1 MSKILLIDGTSLA
14 YRAFFA
20 FSKNPLRNSKGE
32 NTSAAFAFTNSL
44 LKLLKTVKPDYVA
57 LVFDAKGPT
66 FRHERFKEYKAQRP
80 PMPTELSMNLQWIK
94 EIGEGFGI
102 TIYEIPGFEA
112 DDILVTLAKKAA
124 DKGLEV
130 VIVTSDKDLLQI
142 VNDRIH
148 VLDTRPKEDILYTP
162 EKVKEKFGIPP
173 ERIPDLLA
181 LMGDQIDNIP
191 GVPGIGEKTA
201 INLIN
206 EFGSLENLYENID
219 KVKRKNVREN
229 LKRFKDQVFMARELA
244 KLDIDSPVELDLEK
258 LRLRPPDR
266 GKLFAIFRR
275 LEFTSLMKEM
285 AKRPE
290 GIEILEV
297 EEPEIKDGVALS
309 VRENA
314 LFVGNDPQKI
324 FKTAKEKLP
333 SVIKNSPK
341 WTFDSKNVYKHL
353 LELGRKPEIFD
364 FDMMLADY
372 LMEPERPKYDS
383 SYLAMHYLGLAFE
396 QDEPEAPAYEVS
408 LVLQTREFIEE
419 ELEKLELAKLYRE
432 IELPL
437 AYVLA
442 KMEHRGILLDRQRLK
457 KLDIE
462 IQKQL
467 IKLEQKIYELAGTKF
482 NINSPKQLSHVLF
495 ERLKLPPIKK
505 TKSGYSTDAEVLTKL
520 AAIHELPK
528 TILEF
533 RELYKVRSTYV
544 LSLLDLQDPK
554 TGRIHPTYNQTGT
567 ATGRISCTNPN
578 IQNIPIRGEIGRM
591 VRDAFVAPEG
601 YVLISADYSQI
612 ELRILAHITGDEN
625 LKKAFLEGEDIHRK
639 TASFITGKA
648 PEDVDENDR
657 RRAKVVNFG
666 IAYGMSPFG
675 LAKELGISNEEAA
688 GIILNYFL
696 SYPRVKEWID
706 RTLEEARKKG
716 YVTTI
721 MGRRRYVY
729 NINNPNRQ
737 VREFFERIA
746 INAPIQG
753 SAADLIK
760 KAMIDVNKAFEEEG
774 LDAHLIIQVHDE
786 LLVEVNEKDFERA
799 REVIK
804 EKMENA
810 IKLDVPIVVDIGSGH
825 SWLEAH
831 S

>member
-1 MSKILLIDGTSLA
+1 MKKLLLIDGTSLA

-20 FSKNPLRNSKGE
+20 FSRNPLRNSRGE

-44 LKLLKTVKPDYVA
+44 LKLLRTLKPDYVA

-80 PMPTELSMNLQWIK
+80 PMPSELSMNLNWIK
-94 EIGEGFGI
+94 EIGEGFGL
-102 TIYEIPGFEA
+102 TIYEIPGYEA
-112 DDILVTLAKKAA
+112 DDILVTLAKKAEE
-124 DKGLEV
+124 KGLEV
-130 VIVTSDKDLLQI
+130 IIVTSDKDILQI
-142 VNDRIH
+142 VDDRIK
-148 VLDTRPKEDILYTP
+148 VLDTRPREDILYTP
-162 EKVKEKFGIPP
+162 EKVKEKYGIPP

-206 EFGSLENLYENID
+206 EFGSLENLYANIE
-219 KVKRKNVREN
+219 KVKRKNIRDN
-229 LKRFKDQVFMARELA
+229 LIAYRDQVFMARELA
-244 KLDIDSPVELDLEK
+244 KLDLDSPVELDLEK
-258 LRLRPPDR
+258 LKLREPDR
-266 GKLFAIFRR
+266 KKLFSIFRR
-275 LEFTSLMKEM
+275 LEFTNLMKEM
-285 AKRPE
+285 AQRPE
-290 GIEILEV
+290 GIEIH
-297 EEPEIKDGVALS
+297 EEHPDFDDGFALS
-309 VRENA
+309 IRGDKVFA
-314 LFVGNDPQKI
+314 GNTPHKI
-324 FKTAKEKLP
+324 YK
-333 SVIKNSPK
+333 IKIQDSESLLKKRPR
-341 WTFDSKNVYKHL
+341 WAFDTKNIYKSL
-353 LELGRKPEIFD
+353 LKQGWKPEIFD
-364 FDMMLADY
+364 FDMMLGDY
-372 LMEPERPKYDS
+372 LIEPERPRYDS
-383 SYLAMHYLGLAFE
+383 SYLAMHYLGMAFE

-408 LVLQTREFIEE
+408 LVLQTRGQIESELE
-419 ELEKLELAKLYRE
+419 ELSLTRLYRE

-442 KMEHRGILLDRQRLK
+442 KMENRGILLDREKLK

-482 NINSPKQLSHVLF
+482 NINSPKQLSHILF
-495 ERLKLPPIKK
+495 EKLKLPPIKK

-544 LSLLDLQDPK
+544 LSLLELQDPE
-554 TGRIHPTYNQTGT
+554 TGRIYPTYNQTGT

-578 IQNIPIRGEIGRM
+578 IQNIPIRGELGKL

-601 YVLISADYSQI
+601 YLLLSADYSQI

-625 LKKAFLEGEDIHRK
+625 LKKAFLNGEDIHRQ
-639 TASFITGKA
+639 TAALITGK
-648 PEDVDENDR
+648 PIEDIDENDR

-696 SYPRVKEWID
+696 SYPGVKEWID
-706 RTLEEARKKG
+706 KTLKEAREKG

-737 VREFFERIA
+737 VREFYERIA

-760 KAMIDVNKAFEEEG
+760 KAMIDVNSAFEEEN

-786 LLVEVNEKDFERA
+786 LLIEVSEKDFERA
-799 REVIK
+799 KEIVK
-804 EKMENA
+804 EKMEGA
-810 IKLDVPIVVDIGSGH
+810 IKLDVPIVVDLGWGK

-831 S
+831 G

>member
-1 MSKILLIDGTSLA
+1 MPKILLIDGTSLA

-20 FSKNPLRNSKGE
+20 FSKNPLRNSRGE

-44 LKLLKTVKPDYVA
+44 IKLLKTIKPDYVA

-66 FRHERFKEYKAQRP
+66 FRHEKFKEYKAQRP
-80 PMPTELSMNLQWIK
+80 PMPSELSMNLQWIK
-94 EIGEGFGI
+94 EIGKGFGI
-102 TIYEIPGFEA
+102 AIYEIPGYEA
-112 DDILVTLAKKAA
+112 DDILVTLAKKAVE
-124 DKGLEV
+124 KGMDV

-142 VNDRIH
+142 VNDKIH
-148 VLDTRPKEDILYTP
+148 VLDTRPKQDVLYTP

-206 EFGSLENLYENID
+206 EFGSLENLYQNID

-229 LKRFKDQVFMARELA
+229 LLSFKDQVFMARELA
-244 KLDIDSPVELDLEK
+244 KLDVDSPVELDLEK
-258 LRLRPPDR
+258 LKLREPDR
-266 GKLFAIFRR
+266 GKLFSIFRR

-285 AKRPE
+285 ARRPE
-290 GIEILEV
+290 GIEIV
-297 EEPEIKDGVALS
+297 ESEPEIEDGFAVS
-309 VRENA
+309 VRNNHA
-314 LFVGNDPQKI
+314 FAGYHPQKI
-324 FKTAKEKLP
+324 FKFDAAKLP
-333 SVIKNSPK
+333 ELLKKKPRWS
-341 WTFDSKNVYKHL
+341 FDSKNVYKVL
-353 LELGRKPEIFD
+353 LKSGVRPEVFD
-364 FDMMLADY
+364 FDMKLADY

-408 LVLQTREFIEE
+408 LVLQTREHIEKELE
-419 ELEKLELAKLYRE
+419 ELSLSKLYRE

-442 KMEHRGILLDRQRLK
+442 KMENRGILLDRKRLK

-467 IKLEQKIYELAGTKF
+467 LKLEQKIYELAGTKF

-495 ERLKLPPIKK
+495 ERLKLPPLKK
-505 TKSGYSTDAEVLTKL
+505 TKSGYSTDAEVLSKL
-520 AAIHELPK
+520 ATIHELPK

-544 LSLLDLQDPK
+544 LSLLELQDPE
-554 TGRIHPTYNQTGT
+554 TGRIYPTYNQTGT

-578 IQNIPIRGEIGRM
+578 IQNIPIRGDIGRM

-612 ELRILAHITGDEN
+612 ELRILAHISGDEN
-625 LKKAFLEGEDIHRK
+625 LKKAFLGGEDIHRQ
-639 TASFITGKA
+639 TAALITGKL

-706 RTLEEARKKG
+706 RTLMEARKK
-716 YVTTI
+716 
-721 MGRRRYVY
+721 
-729 NINNPNRQ
+729 
-737 VREFFERIA
+737 
-746 INAPIQG
+746 
-753 SAADLIK
+753 
-760 KAMIDVNKAFEEEG
+760 
-774 LDAHLIIQVHDE
+774 
-786 LLVEVNEKDFERA
+786 
-799 REVIK
+799 
-804 EKMENA
+804 
-810 IKLDVPIVVDIGSGH
+810 
-825 SWLEAH
+825 
-831 S
+831 

>member
-1 MSKILLIDGTSLA
+1 MPKVLLIDGTSLA

-20 FSKNPLRNSKGE
+20 FSRNPLRNSKGE

-44 LKLLKTVKPDYVA
+44 IKLLRTIKPDYVA

-66 FRHERFKEYKAQRP
+66 FRHEKFKEYKAQRP
-80 PMPTELSMNLQWIK
+80 PMPSELSMNLQWIK

-102 TIYEIPGFEA
+102 AIYEIPGYEA
-112 DDILVTLAKKAA
+112 DDILVTLAKKAVE
-124 DKGLEV
+124 KGLDV

-162 EKVKEKFGIPP
+162 EKVREKFGIPP

-206 EFGSLENLYENID
+206 EFGSLENLYQNLHR
-219 KVKRKNVREN
+219 VKRKNVREN
-229 LKRFKDQVFMARELA
+229 LLSFKDQVFMARELA
-244 KLDIDSPVELDLEK
+244 KLDVDSPVELDLERLK
-258 LRLRPPDR
+258 LKEPNRSRL
-266 GKLFAIFRR
+266 FSIFRR

-285 AKRPE
+285 ARRPE
-290 GIEILEV
+290 GIEIV
-297 EEPEIKDGVALS
+297 EDEPEIEDGFAIS
-309 VRENA
+309 VRNNDV
-314 LFVGNDPQKI
+314 FVGSQPHKI
-324 FKTAKEKLP
+324 FKSHAQKLP
-333 SVIKNSPK
+333 VLMRRRPRWS
-341 WTFDSKNVYKHL
+341 FDSKNVYKVL
-353 LELGRKPEIFD
+353 IRSGIKPEIFD
-364 FDMMLADY
+364 FDMKLADY
-372 LMEPERPKYDS
+372 LMEPERPRYDS

-408 LVLQTREFIEE
+408 LVLQTREQIEK
-419 ELEKLELAKLYRE
+419 ELEDLKLSKLYRE

-442 KMEHRGILLDRQRLK
+442 KMENRGILLDRKRLK
-457 KLDIE
+457 KLDVE

-467 IKLEQKIYELAGTKF
+467 LKLEQKIYELAGTKF
-482 NINSPKQLSHVLF
+482 NINSPKQLSHILF
-495 ERLKLPPIKK
+495 DKLKLPPLKK
-505 TKSGYSTDAEVLTKL
+505 TKSGYSTDAEVLSKL

-544 LSLLDLQDPK
+544 LSLLELQDPV
-554 TGRIHPTYNQTGT
+554 TGRIYPTYNQTGT

-591 VRDAFVAPEG
+591 VRDAFVAPEN
-601 YVLISADYSQI
+601 YILISADYSQI

-625 LKKAFLEGEDIHRK
+625 LKKAFLNGEDIHRQ
-639 TASFITGKA
+639 TAALITGKS
-648 PEDVDENDR
+648 PEDIDENDR

-696 SYPRVKEWID
+696 SYPGVKEWID
-706 RTLEEARKKG
+706 KTLIEARQRG

-729 NINNPNRQ
+729 NINHPNRQ
-737 VREFFERIA
+737 IREFFERIA

-774 LDAHLIIQVHDE
+774 IDAHLIIQVHDE
-786 LLVEVNEKDFERA
+786 LLVEVHREDFERA
-799 REVIK
+799 KEIVR

-810 IKLDVPIVVDIGSGH
+810 IKLDVPVVVDIGWGD
-825 SWLEAH
+825 SWLKAH
-831 S
+831 G